1 MDFELMKGLVGM
13 NTDKVIPIEANKN
26 TSDFCKLRED
36 FAFRFGYS
44 NWKESS
50 KAFKNRTMS
59 AVVRAANTDEY
70 MVRNVLRKV
79 CKITAYPCPGF
90 DDRSTYR
97 STYCSLLGQIL
108 TLINIDESQ
117 RSFYM
122 WLQILE
128 VVANDSFR
136 SEENFIQENFV
147 IEVAEAL
154 QVSGINA
161 VLCQVGTE
169 YKFYPASERFLDAKL
184 VIDVLNFLSKYSK
197 AKEQFEAA
205 LNGCLAKK
213 GERQIIDCLRLS
225 LELFMK
231 QLLNNDKSLENQKSY
246 LGEYLKNKN
255 VSVEIRNMYMALL
268 DYYEKYN
275 NNHAKHNDD
284 VDETEIDFL
293 VYLTG
298 NFLRFIISVENKKDK
313 V

>member
-13 NTDKVIPIEANKN
+13 NTDKVIPVEANEY

-59 AVVRAANTDEY
+59 AVIRAANTDEY

-79 CKITAYPCPGF
+79 CKIIAYPCPGF
-90 DDRSTYR
+90 DDRSTYG
-97 STYCSLLGQIL
+97 SFLEQIL

-117 RSFYM
+117 CRFYM

-136 SEENFIQENFV
+136 LEENFIQENFV

-154 QVSGINA
+154 KVSGINA

-225 LELFMK
+225 LELFLK
-231 QLLNNDKSLENQKSY
+231 QLLNNKKPLEKQKEI
-246 LGEYLKNKN
+246 LGDYLKKRNI
-255 VSVEIRNMYMALL
+255 SDEIRNMYITLL
-268 DYYEKYN
+268 DYYVKYN

-284 VDETEIDFL
+284 VDEIEVDFL
-293 VYLTG
+293 IYLTG
-298 NFLRFIISVENKKDK
+298 NFLRFIISVENKKGK